1 MRYPDRTVV
10 RADYERPEAAADL
23 DKIDAARVQEYA
35 LLATLLPR
43 APDQALL
50 SRIARLA
57 GDTSPLGAADADV
70 AEAARNADAADVE
83 RKYFALFTG
92 FGRLRLRPVAIACCS
107 RDISRRG
114 SGGSL
119 PIWSERSQRSSIARS
134 PRSPESSSISRRRPS
149 RCRSECGAK

>member
-1 MRYPDRTVV
+1 MRYPDRTIV

-23 DKIDAARVQEYA
+23 DEIDAARALEYA
-35 LLATLLPR
+35 LLATLLWR
-43 APDQALL
+43 APDQGLL
-50 SRIARLA
+50 SRIAGLA

-70 AEAARNADAADVE
+70 ARNADAADVE
-83 RKYFALFTG
+83 REYFAVFTG
-92 FGRLRLRPVAIACCS
+92 LGSLRLRPVAIAFCS
-107 RDISRRG
+107 RAISRRG

-134 PRSPESSSISRRRPS
+134 SRSAESSSISRRRPS